1 MKKVSPQE
9 EPAINYKL
17 LSINAFYY
25 ACYTVLS
32 EEGGGR
38 LVWCDSLTSATRY
51 KQ

>member
-9 EPAINYKL
+9 EPNNYKL
-17 LSINAFYY
+17 ISINAFY